1 MKKRKIDLLLEEY
14 GVSHQN
20 LTNKNIHWVCIPLIF
35 FSLIGLL
42 FSIPFIGQR
51 GLIVNWAAV
60 VLFFALIYY
69 IRLSF
74 SMFLG
79 FLSLGLVCLWLNYL
93 LFKFFD
99 DSAIQLTVVSTV
111 LFVLAWIGQFI
122 GHKIEG
128 VKPSFLKDVQ
138 FLLIGPAW
146 LMHYLMKK
154 LKIPY

>member
-1 MKKRKIDLLLEEY
+1 MKKRKIDMLLEEY

-20 LTNKNIHWVCIPLIF
+20 KTNKNIHWVCIPVIF

-51 GLIVNWAAV
+51 GLIVNWAAI
-60 VLFFALIYY
+60 VLFLALIYY

-79 FLSLGLVCLWLNYL
+79 FLCLGLLCLWLNFL

-99 DSAIQLTVVSTV
+99 NNAIQLTLFSAG

-128 VKPSFLKDVQ
+128 AKPSFIKDVQ

-146 LMHYLMKK
+146 LMHYLMK
-154 LKIPY
+154 LMRIPY